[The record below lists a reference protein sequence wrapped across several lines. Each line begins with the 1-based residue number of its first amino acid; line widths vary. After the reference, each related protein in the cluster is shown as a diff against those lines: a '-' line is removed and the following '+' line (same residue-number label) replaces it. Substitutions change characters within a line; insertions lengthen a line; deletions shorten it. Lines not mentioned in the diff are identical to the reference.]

1 MQFPLALNPHDKIVV
16 VLRQPQPLRRMVLR
30 AGSRPSWDTPVTSS
44 YGPFL
49 IALAMIA
56 AIMAVGFMLPRSQ
69 HLGSLMAA
77 VPAATAALA
86 GARPTAVIAVLSCGA
101 SLVLDAYDGLLGTS
115 IFAVHLLAI
124 ILVSACVITFRT
136 LRERNIREL
145 TEIRAVAETVQRV
158 LLRPLPR
165 AVGDLCIRSA
175 YHASQPQAVVGGD
188 LYAVSST
195 HDTVRILIG
204 DVKGKGLPAVDDAAA
219 LLGAFRNSARGTPS
233 LPQLMATLEGA
244 VQNHFEDISATD
256 PNAAERFITALVM
269 EIPEDGSCLRVINCG
284 HPPPFVV
291 EHGTARTVPTMQPT
305 PPLGLNSTRTPDY
318 AMTVLPLSAEA
329 IVLLYTDGAI
339 EARDPEGT
347 FYDLGARI
355 STWSGRDPG
364 QLLRYVLDGLA
375 AHVGGQLRLDDD
387 VAMVAVQHH
396 PGNSAAAQTEQ
407 PVQATADPGH
417 PGHGLT

>member
-1 MQFPLALNPHDKIVV
+1 
-16 VLRQPQPLRRMVLR
+16 
-30 AGSRPSWDTPVTSS
+30 
-44 YGPFL
+44 
-49 IALAMIA
+49 
-56 AIMAVGFMLPRSQ
+56 
-69 HLGSLMAA
+69 
-77 VPAATAALA
+77 
-86 GARPTAVIAVLSCGA
+86 VIAVLSCGA
-101 SLVLDAYDGLLGTS
+101 SLVLDTYDGLLGTS

-124 ILVSACVITFRT
+124 ILVSVCVITFRT

-158 LLRPLPR
+158 LLCPLPPS
-165 AVGDLCIRSA
+165 VGPLRIRSA
-175 YHASQPQAVVGGD
+175 YHASHPQAVVGGD

-195 HDTVRILIG
+195 QDAVRILIG

-219 LLGAFRNSARGTPS
+219 LLGAFRNSARRTPS
-233 LPQLMATLEGA
+233 LPRLMATLEGA

-256 PNAAERFITALVM
+256 PDAVERFITALVM
-269 EIPEDGSCLRVINCG
+269 EIPVDGSCLRMVNCG

-291 EHGTARTVPTMQPT
+291 EHGTAHMVPTMRPT

-339 EARDPEGT
+339 EARDRDGN

-355 STWSGRDPG
+355 AAWSGRDPG
-364 QLLRYVLDGLA
+364 QLLRHVLDGLT
-375 AHVGGQLRLDDD
+375 AHVGGRMRLDDD

-396 PGNSAAAQTEQ
+396 PTHSAAGQGEQ
-407 PVQATADPGH
+407 PVQAAADHGH
-417 PGHGLT
+417 GGHGLT

>member
-1 MQFPLALNPHDKIVV
+1 
-16 VLRQPQPLRRMVLR
+16 MVLR
-30 AGSRPSWDTPVTSS
+30 AGPRPSWDSPVTSN

-77 VPAATAALA
+77 VPAATAAMA

-124 ILVSACVITFRT
+124 ALVSSCVIAFRT

-145 TEIRAVAETVQRV
+145 TEVRAVAETVQRV
-158 LLRPLPR
+158 LLRPLPPS
-165 AVGDLCIRSA
+165 VGSLQIRSA

-188 LYAVSST
+188 LYAVST
-195 HDTVRILIG
+195 TRDAVRILIG

-219 LLGAFRNSARGTPS
+219 LLGAFRDAARRTPS
-233 LPQLMATLEGA
+233 LPRLMANLERA
-244 VQNHFEDISATD
+244 VRSHFEDMCATD
-256 PNAAERFITALVM
+256 PDAVERFITALVI
-269 EIPEDGSCLRVINCG
+269 EIPADGSCLRMINCG

-291 EHGTARTVPTMQPT
+291 EHGTVHTVPAMRPT
-305 PPLGLNSTRTPDY
+305 PPLGLNSTRAPDY
-318 AMTVLPLSAEA
+318 AMTVLPLSAGA

-339 EARDPEGT
+339 EARDREGN

-355 STWSGRDPG
+355 TSWSGRDPG
-364 QLLRYVLDGLA
+364 QLLRHVLDGLT
-375 AHVGGQLRLDDD
+375 AHVGGQRRLEDD

-396 PGNSAAAQTEQ
+396 PADRTAGQGEQ
-407 PVQATADPGH
+407 PVQAAVDQGHTA
-417 PGHGLT
+417 HGLTGSRAGSGTHRQRIR